1 MRPVAQNGHHW
12 LTENN
17 LRLEAEGALNLP
29 SSPPPPKTPRFSMW
43 SVLIVSKVAESYIER
58 KGS

>member
-29 SSPPPPKTPRFSMW
+29 SSPPPQDPPFLHVVRFNC
-43 SVLIVSKVAESYIER
+43 I
-58 KGS
+58 